1 LERKQHILEALDL
14 LETDG
19 SGCIDGKE
27 LNAPMSSSAMG
38 QLKARSSGCIDGK
51 ELNAGLNAPRP
62 SAVAMRALG
71 FEPKKEEMKKMIPDM
86 NADELGTIDLNEFE
100 VLGLL
105 ALSLQKHSVH
115 LLSWYTSTNT
125 NRLQRVPAGPS

>member
-1 LERKQHILEALDL
+1 LERKQHIREALDL

-27 LNAPMSSSAMG
+27 L
-38 QLKARSSGCIDGK
+38 K
-51 ELNAGLNAPRP
+51 NAPRP

-86 NADELGTIDLNEFE
+86 NADGLGTIDFNEFE
-100 VLGLL
+100 VLSLL
-105 ALSLQKHSVH
+105 ALSVQKHSVH
-115 LLSWYTSTNT
+115 LLSWYTSPNT
-125 NRLQRVPAGPS
+125 NRLQRVPAGP